1 MFIRITP
8 SVAVGNETRV
18 LHKNG
23 VHASYG
29 HTDIPWDLPNSSRA
43 PPPKERPL
51 HLYISGLTPLSAI
64 LLSHRRYH
72 QCRWHHSSASV
83 TVTNAICM
91 RIRPQTDS
99 LFLYLLTINQSS
111 PLDFCA
117 WRKATST
124 MSHPVVQIK
133 LRGINCQPIPERIQ
147 IIITE
152 QLPCFMKDLSLT
164 MNTWIPGYGPL
175 GQLSDHRQHTEVC
188 MYTCNRRFETLHGPV
203 IVRPAVPF

>member
-64 LLSHRRYH
+64 LY
-72 QCRWHHSSASV
+72 CIGAVTSA
-83 TVTNAICM
+83 
-91 RIRPQTDS
+91 D
-99 LFLYLLTINQSS
+99 
-111 PLDFCA
+111 
-117 WRKATST
+117 
-124 MSHPVVQIK
+124 
-133 LRGINCQPIPERIQ
+133 GITR
-147 IIITE
+147 
-152 QLPCFMKDLSLT
+152 
-164 MNTWIPGYGPL
+164 
-175 GQLSDHRQHTEVC
+175 
-188 MYTCNRRFETLHGPV
+188 LHL
-203 IVRPAVPF
+203 

>member
-1 MFIRITP
+1 MKQGYYIKTAFMQ
-8 SVAVGNETRV
+8 VM
-18 LHKNG
+18 
-23 VHASYG
+23 
-29 HTDIPWDLPNSSRA
+29 DIPTYDH
-43 PPPKERPL
+43 PPEPRLELL
-51 HLYISGLTPLSAI
+51 HRRKDHSTYISLGSPRLALFYYCIGAVTSADGI
-64 LLSHRRYH
+64 TRPTY
-72 QCRWHHSSASV
+72 V

-91 RIRPQTDS
+91 HIRPQTDS

-124 MSHPVVQIK
+124 MSHPVFQIN

-188 MYTCNRRFETLHGPV
+188 TDMYTCNRRFETLHGSV